1 MGSEKKQKGKS
12 KMNRLRENYS
22 YSKALS
28 KSMKSETGPR
38 KRR

>member
-12 KMNRLRENYS
+12 KMNRPRENCS
-22 YSKALS
+22 CSKALL